1 MDVKESDQIIESLL
15 FANPDPLSQSLL
27 NQVFDKPVP
36 FLNEAV
42 KRLNEF
48 YLKNN
53 KPYFIDNIAGGYQ
66 LVTKP
71 EFDIWIRR
79 LLGKSNKLILSAA
92 ALDTL
97 AIIAYKQPIG
107 RYDIEAIRGVDS
119 SGVIKTLLSRN
130 LIMIKGRGDGPG
142 RPLLYSTT
150 KLFLEKF
157 GLNRLSDMP
166 KLKEV
171 SEIIESDP
179 SLGEQITVFEK
190 EEGVLNNEDIVDEGL
205 NAVSYTHL
213 TLPTILLV

>member
-1 MDVKESDQIIESLL
+1 MTLEESDQIIESLL
-15 FANPDPLSQSLL
+15 FATPDPLSQVLL
-27 NQVFDKPVP
+27 NQVFDKPIP
-36 FLNEAV
+36 LLNEAV

-48 YLKNN
+48 YLKNK
-53 KPYFIDNIAGGYQ
+53 KPYYIDTIAGGYQ

-92 ALDTL
+92 ALDSL

-119 SGVIKTLLSRN
+119 SGVIKTLLSRK
-130 LIMIKGRGDGPG
+130 LILIKGRGDGPG

-157 GLNRLSDMP
+157 GLDKLSDMP

-179 SLGEQITVFEK
+179 SLGEQITVFEN
-190 EEGVLNNEDIVDEGL
+190 EEIVANDDSQDGAGL
-205 NAVSYTHL
+205 NE
-213 TLPTILLV
+213 IK

>member
-15 FANPDPLSQSLL
+15 FASPDPLSQSLL

-42 KRLNEF
+42 IRLNEF
-48 YLKNN
+48 YLKNK

-79 LLGKSNKLILSAA
+79 LIGKSNKLTLSAA

-119 SGVIKTLLSRN
+119 SGVVKTLLSRN

-190 EEGVLNNEDIVDEGL
+190 EEGVVNKEDESGESLNEIK
-205 NAVSYTHL
+205 
-213 TLPTILLV
+213 

>member
-15 FANPDPLSQSLL
+15 FASPDPLSQSLL
-27 NQVFDKPVP
+27 NQVFDKPIP

-48 YLKNN
+48 YLKNK

-179 SLGEQITVFEK
+179 SLGEQITVFES
-190 EEGVLNNEDIVDEGL
+190 EEGVVTNEAESGESLNE
-205 NAVSYTHL
+205 TK
-213 TLPTILLV
+213 

>member
-15 FANPDPLSQSLL
+15 FASPDPLSQSLL

-36 FLNEAV
+36 SLNEAV
-42 KRLNEF
+42 IRLNEF
-48 YLKNN
+48 YLKNK

-107 RYDIEAIRGVDS
+107 RYDIEAIRGVDA

-179 SLGEQITVFEK
+179 SLGEQITVFEN
-190 EEGVLNNEDIVDEGL
+190 EEGAVNDEGESGENL
-205 NAVSYTHL
+205 NETK
-213 TLPTILLV
+213 

>member
-15 FANPDPLSQSLL
+15 FASPDPLSQSLL
-27 NQVFDKPVP
+27 NQVFDKPTP
-36 FLNEAV
+36 FLNDAI

-48 YLKNN
+48 YLKNK
-53 KPYFIDNIAGGYQ
+53 KPYFINNIAGGYQ

-171 SEIIESDP
+171 AEIIESDP
-179 SLGEQITVFEK
+179 SLGEQITVFEN
-190 EEGVLNNEDIVDEGL
+190 EEGAVNYEDESGEGL
-205 NAVSYTHL
+205 NETK
-213 TLPTILLV
+213 

>member
-15 FANPDPLSQSLL
+15 FASPDPLSQSLL
-27 NQVFDKPVP
+27 NQVFDKPIP
-36 FLNEAV
+36 FLNESV

-48 YLKNN
+48 YLKNK

-190 EEGVLNNEDIVDEGL
+190 EERIFNDRDVGDESLNE
-205 NAVSYTHL
+205 TK
-213 TLPTILLV
+213 

>member
-48 YLKNN
+48 YLKNK

-179 SLGEQITVFEK
+179 GLGEQITVFEN
-190 EEGVLNNEDIVDEGL
+190 EEGAVNDGAENGESINE
-205 NAVSYTHL
+205 TK
-213 TLPTILLV
+213 

>member
-1 MDVKESDQIIESLL
+1 MTLEESDQIIESLL
-15 FANPDPLSQSLL
+15 FATSDPLSQVLL
-27 NQVFDKPVP
+27 NQVFDKPIP
-36 FLNEAV
+36 ILNEAV

-48 YLKNN
+48 YLKNK
-53 KPYFIDNIAGGYQ
+53 KPYYIDTIAGGYQ

-92 ALDTL
+92 ALDSL

-119 SGVIKTLLSRN
+119 SGVIKTLLSRK
-130 LIMIKGRGDGPG
+130 LILIKGRGDGPG

-157 GLNRLSDMP
+157 GLDKLSDMP

-179 SLGEQITVFEK
+179 SLGEQITVFEN
-190 EEGVLNNEDIVDEGL
+190 EEIVSNDDNQDGAGL
-205 NAVSYTHL
+205 NE
-213 TLPTILLV
+213 IK

>member
-1 MDVKESDQIIESLL
+1 MTEKESDQIIESLL
-15 FANPDPLSQSLL
+15 FAAPDPLSQVLL
-27 NQVFDKPVP
+27 NQVFDKPTP
-36 FLNEAV
+36 LLNEAV

-48 YLKNN
+48 YLKNK
-53 KPYFIDNIAGGYQ
+53 KPYYIDTIAGGYQ

-92 ALDTL
+92 ALDSL

-119 SGVIKTLLSRN
+119 SGVIKTLLSRK
-130 LIMIKGRGDGPG
+130 LILIKGRGDGPG

-157 GLNRLSDMP
+157 GLDKLSDMP

-179 SLGEQITVFEK
+179 SIGEQITVFEN
-190 EEGVLNNEDIVDEGL
+190 EEIGANDDNKDSTGL
-205 NAVSYTHL
+205 E
-213 TLPTILLV
+213 

>member
-48 YLKNN
+48 YLKNK

-190 EEGVLNNEDIVDEGL
+190 EEGVVNNEAESGKSL
-205 NAVSYTHL
+205 NETK
-213 TLPTILLV
+213 

>member
-15 FANPDPLSQSLL
+15 FASPDPLSQSLL
-27 NQVFDKPVP
+27 NQVFDKPIP

-48 YLKNN
+48 YLKNK

-179 SLGEQITVFEK
+179 SLGEQITVFEN
-190 EEGVLNNEDIVDEGL
+190 EEAVVNDDDESGEGL
-205 NAVSYTHL
+205 NETK
-213 TLPTILLV
+213 

>member
-27 NQVFDKPVP
+27 NQVFDKPIP
-36 FLNEAV
+36 FLHEAV

-179 SLGEQITVFEK
+179 SLGEQITVFEN
-190 EEGVLNNEDIVDEGL
+190 EEDAFKDEGKSGEGL
-205 NAVSYTHL
+205 NETK
-213 TLPTILLV
+213 

>member
-15 FANPDPLSQSLL
+15 FANPDPLNQSLL
-27 NQVFDKPVP
+27 NQVFDKPIP

-171 SEIIESDP
+171 AEIIESDP
-179 SLGEQITVFEK
+179 SLGEQITVFEN
-190 EEGVLNNEDIVDEGL
+190 EEGAVNDGVESGENINE
-205 NAVSYTHL
+205 TK
-213 TLPTILLV
+213 

>member
-15 FANPDPLSQSLL
+15 FASPDPLSQSLL
-27 NQVFDKPVP
+27 NQVFDKPTP
-36 FLNEAV
+36 FLNDAI

-48 YLKNN
+48 YLKNK
-53 KPYFIDNIAGGYQ
+53 KPYFINNIAGGYQ

-97 AIIAYKQPIG
+97 AIIAYRQPIG
-107 RYDIEAIRGVDS
+107 RYDIEAIRGVDA

-171 SEIIESDP
+171 AEIIESDP
-179 SLGEQITVFEK
+179 SLGEQITVFEN
-190 EEGVLNNEDIVDEGL
+190 EEGAVNYEDESGEGL
-205 NAVSYTHL
+205 NETK
-213 TLPTILLV
+213 

>member
-15 FANPDPLSQSLL
+15 FASPDPLSQSLL
-27 NQVFDKPVP
+27 NQVFDKPIP
-36 FLNEAV
+36 FLNESV

-48 YLKNN
+48 YLKNK

-179 SLGEQITVFEK
+179 SLGEQITVFEN
-190 EEGVLNNEDIVDEGL
+190 EEGAVNDEDESSEGL
-205 NAVSYTHL
+205 NETK
-213 TLPTILLV
+213 

>member
-1 MDVKESDQIIESLL
+1 MNVKESDQIIESLL
-15 FANPDPLSQSLL
+15 FASPDPLSQSLL
-27 NQVFDKPVP
+27 NQVFDKPIP
-36 FLNEAV
+36 FLIEAV
-42 KRLNEF
+42 NRLNEF
-48 YLKNN
+48 YLKNK

-79 LLGKSNKLILSAA
+79 LLGRSNKLILSAA

-171 SEIIESDP
+171 SEIIESDS
-179 SLGEQITVFEK
+179 SLGEQITVFENK
-190 EEGVLNNEDIVDEGL
+190 EGIFNNEDKSG
-205 NAVSYTHL
+205 
-213 TLPTILLV
+213 